1 MSTASGKQMSLDDA
15 VDAGLVRAQFD
26 DVARQPAAEPAR
38 ETNTYAIGFV
48 VDQVSS
54 ASLSSDH
61 VVNR

>member
-1 MSTASGKQMSLDDA
+1 MSLDDA